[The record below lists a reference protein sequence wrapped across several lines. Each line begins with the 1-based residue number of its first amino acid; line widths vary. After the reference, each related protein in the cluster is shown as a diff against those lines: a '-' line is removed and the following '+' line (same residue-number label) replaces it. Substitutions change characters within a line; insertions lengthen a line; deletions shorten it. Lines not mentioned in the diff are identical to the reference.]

1 MPDSYDMLKLENQL
15 CFPLYA
21 CSKEVVRRYKP
32 FLDPL
37 DLTYTQYIAMM
48 VLWEAKSIS
57 VKDLG
62 ERLWLDSGTMT
73 PVLKKLENKGYITRT
88 RRTDDERS
96 VTITVTDAGEK
107 LQKEAKHIPLALG
120 RCVKLSQEEAIQLH
134 TLLYKVLD
142 GQPIGTY
149 FEANSR

>member
-120 RCVKLSQEEAIQLH
+120 RCVKLSQEEAMQLH
-134 TLLYKVLD
+134 TLLYKVLS
-142 GQPIGTY
+142 GL
-149 FEANSR
+149 A